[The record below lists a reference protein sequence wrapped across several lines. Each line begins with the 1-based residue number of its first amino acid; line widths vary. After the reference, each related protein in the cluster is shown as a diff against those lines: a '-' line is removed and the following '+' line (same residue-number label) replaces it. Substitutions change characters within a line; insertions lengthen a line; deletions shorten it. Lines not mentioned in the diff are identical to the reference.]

1 MAARVAVGRRFPID
15 GRRLSVRRR
24 CVMQRGYKT
33 ALFLFVM
40 GAISLVG
47 VSNVHAVW
55 PFRRRVWNDGYY
67 NNYAY
72 PATTTYRSYGT
83 APAAAYGTYG
93 TYGAPAGAMAA
104 APGVGVA
111 APGVGVAAPGV
122 GVNAGPAGAA
132 VAA

>member
-1 MAARVAVGRRFPID
+1 MAARVAVGGRFPIA

-40 GAISLVG
+40 GAISLVE

-67 NNYAY
+67 NNYNNY

-83 APAAAYGTYG
+83 APGAAYGTYG
-93 TYGAPAGAMAA
+93 TYGMPAGNMAA
-104 APGVGVA
+104 APGI
-111 APGVGVAAPGV
+111 GVAAPGV
-122 GVNAGPAGAA
+122 GVNAGPVGAA
-132 VAA
+132 VAAPGVGVN